1 MAAMKETVVV
11 DGVYWV
17 GAVDWNVRH
26 FHGYTY
32 TTPLGTSYNAYLVKD
47 DKIALVDTVHA
58 DFTGEMMNRIG
69 SLVDPSKI
77 DYVVANHVE
86 PDHSGSIAKIL
97 SIAKNA
103 KLVCNERCRQG
114 LEEYYPGGGWDYQL
128 VKTGDTISLGSKT
141 LAFLEAPMLHWPDSM
156 FTYIPEDELL
166 LPNDGFGQHIATSER
181 FVDDYEEAIV
191 MQEAAK
197 YYANI
202 LMPMSALVIKKLQE
216 VQKLG
221 LSIKMI
227 APSHGLIWR
236 EPEKIINAYLRW
248 ASGEADQAVLV
259 VYDTMW
265 TSTEKMAL
273 SIVEGISSEGVQ
285 AQLYRIATSDS
296 SDAIRDCMLMKG
308 IVVGSS
314 TINRT
319 MLPTLAPFLEDL
331 KGLKPRKKIGAA
343 FGSYGWSGGGAETVE
358 KALSDAGVEIVGE
371 PLTVKYMPTE
381 EDLQRCFE
389 FGREFAR
396 TIKT

>member
-32 TTPLGTSYNAYLVKD
+32 TTPLGTSYNAYLIKD

-58 DFTGEMMNRIG
+58 GFTGEMMNRIG

-86 PDHSGSIAKIL
+86 PDHSGSIAHIM

-114 LEEYYPGGGWDYQL
+114 LEEYYTGGWDYQL